1 VWNKILVDDKGTGVK
16 KFYPFI
22 VNDLTALDVV
32 KQIDPSLSELNLLA
46 PEFYI

>member
-1 VWNKILVDDKGTGVK
+1 VWNKILVDDKGAGVK
-16 KFYPFI
+16 KVYPFI

-32 KQIDPSLSELNLLA
+32 KEIDPSLLELNLLA